1 MNNIITL
8 LFLVPHVIAI
18 SFLFWGLTQ
27 VGQYFIKKEDSVDK
41 EEGFECGF
49 ENTSL
54 GEENTDFK
62 QDIIIFFLLA
72 YDIELIMILPV
83 SFNIF
88 AVEPINLFIFVTFIC
103 LIT

>member
-1 MNNIITL
+1 MNNAVTL

-27 VGQYFIKKEDSVDK
+27 VGQYFLKKEDSVGK
-41 EEGFECGF
+41 EDGLRCGV

-62 QDIIIFFLLA
+62 QNIIIFFLLA
-72 YDIELIMILPV
+72 YDIGLIMVLPV

-88 AVEPINLFIFVTFIC
+88 AVEPTNLLIFVTFIC